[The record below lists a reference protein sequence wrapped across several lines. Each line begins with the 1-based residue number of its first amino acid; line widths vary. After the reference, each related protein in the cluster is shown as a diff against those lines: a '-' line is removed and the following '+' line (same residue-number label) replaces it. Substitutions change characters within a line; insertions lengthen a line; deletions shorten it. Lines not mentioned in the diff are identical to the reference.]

1 MIKKILI
8 PAIFILVV
16 SCGFKPI
23 LKEIDNVDIKIQ
35 KINFIGKSELIYEI
49 KNKLGLLENT
59 NSNGLILTLKI
70 EENRFSINKNSSGV
84 ATEEQLRVSID
95 LTVSDNNNK
104 NLLTEKISESARFQ
118 LSDNLVNDDAEKNSI
133 LNNLIEILAQKIKF
147 KLIILTKNLK

>member
-16 SCGFKPI
+16 SCGFQPI

-35 KINFIGKSELIYEI
+35 KINFIGKTELIYEI

-70 EENRFSINKNSSGV
+70 EENRFAINKNSSGV